1 MSSAR
6 EDFSILLVEDDA
18 DLREALADT
27 LALEGFGVTAVAD
40 GPAAMEAL
48 AQAPAGL
55 VISDIQMRP
64 WTGLELLAR
73 LRRDHAQ
80 VPVVLMTAFGSVPQA
95 VQAIREGAMNYLV
108 KPVEAADLIGL
119 ARRFA
124 ERPAATTE
132 LVAEDPRSRTLAA
145 LARRVAESEVTVLL
159 TGPSGSGKEAYARYI
174 HRHSPRAKK
183 PFVALNCAAIPE
195 SMLEAELFG
204 HEKGAF
210 TGAARARVG
219 KFEAAQGGTLLL
231 DEISEM
237 EPGLQAKL
245 LRVLQE
251 RELQRLGSNDTVAL
265 DVRVIATTNVDL
277 KAAVA
282 AGRFRE
288 DLYYRLNV
296 FPLDLPSLAR
306 RPGDIRPLAERAV
319 ACHWRGRGQPP
330 VLAAAAI
337 QALEAHTWPG
347 NVRELDNVI
356 QRALVLLGEGHEI
369 GPGELFFEPASGAD
383 PAPSP
388 PSSGSDPA
396 AVPARTLEETVAER
410 ESSAIVAA
418 LQAERGHRG
427 NAARRLGIS
436 PRTLRYK
443 LSRLREAGVEIPGE
457 AGPKFAQA
465 R

>member
-1 MSSAR
+1 MSSIR
-6 EDFSILLVEDDA
+6 DDFHILLVEDDEP
-18 DLREALADT
+18 LREALTDT
-27 LALEGFGVTAVAD
+27 LELEGFAVTAAAD
-40 GPAAMEAL
+40 GPAALEVL
-48 AQAPAGL
+48 GRRSVSL

-64 WTGLELLAR
+64 WTGLELLSR
-73 LRRDHAQ
+73 LRRAHPD

-108 KPVEAADLIGL
+108 KPVEAADLIRL

-124 ERPAATTE
+124 EQSAAGDE
-132 LVAEDPRSRTLAA
+132 LIAEDPASRGLLA
-145 LARRVAESEVTVLL
+145 LAGRVAASEVSVLL
-159 TGPSGSGKEAYARYI
+159 SGPSGSGKEAYARFI
-174 HRHSPRAKK
+174 HRRSARASG

-210 TGAARARVG
+210 TGAVQARVG

-251 RELQRLGSNDTVAL
+251 RELQRLGSNQTVTL

-277 KAAVA
+277 QAAVA
-282 AGRFRE
+282 EGRFRE

-296 FPLDLPSLAR
+296 FPLPLPPLAD
-306 RPGDIRPLAERAV
+306 RPGDIRALARRAV
-319 ACHWRGRGQPP
+319 QRHWRGKGPAP
-330 VLAAAAI
+330 ALSSEAI
-337 QALEAHTWPG
+337 EALEQHRWPG
-347 NVRELDNVI
+347 NVRELENVI
-356 QRALVLLGEGHEI
+356 QRALVLLGQGREI
-369 GPGELFFEPASGAD
+369 GPDELFFESAAGA
-383 PAPSP
+383 PAPARA
-388 PSSGSDPA
+388 D
-396 AVPARTLEETVAER
+396 RTLEETVAER

-418 LQAERGHRG
+418 LAAERGHRTR
-427 NAARRLGIS
+427 AARRLGIS

-443 LSRLREAGVEIPGE
+443 LARLREAGVAIPGE
-457 AGPKFAQA
+457 AGPKFAETE
-465 R
+465 

>member
-1 MSSAR
+1 MSSTEQA
-6 EDFSILLVEDDA
+6 FSILLVEDDA
-18 DLREALADT
+18 PLREALADT
-27 LALEGFGVTAVAD
+27 LELEGFEVIAVAD
-40 GPAAMEAL
+40 GPTAMEDL
-48 AQAPAGL
+48 ANQTVGL
-55 VISDIQMRP
+55 IISDIQMKP
-64 WTGLELLAR
+64 WTGMDLLGR
-73 LRRDHAQ
+73 LRKEHPQ
-80 VPVVLMTAFGSVPQA
+80 IPVVLMTAFGSVPQA

-108 KPVEAADLIGL
+108 KPVEAADLIAL

-124 ERPAATTE
+124 AQTGASSE

-159 TGPSGSGKEAYARYI
+159 SGPSGSGKEAYARYI
-174 HRHSPRAKK
+174 HHHSPRADA
-183 PFVALNCAAIPE
+183 PFVAMNCAAIPE

-204 HEKGAF
+204 HEKGSF
-210 TGAARARVG
+210 TGAAKARAG

-251 RELQRLGSNDTVAL
+251 REVQRLGSNDTIKL

-277 KAAVA
+277 KTAVA
-282 AGRFRE
+282 EGRFRE

-296 FPLDLPSLAR
+296 FPLELPRLAS

-319 ACHWRGRGQPP
+319 VRHWRGRGMRPKFSE
-330 VLAAAAI
+330 A
-337 QALEAHTWPG
+337 ALERLMAHPWPG

-356 QRALVLLGEGHEI
+356 QRALVLLGEGGEI
-369 GPGELFFEPASGAD
+369 GPGELFFENAD
-383 PAPSP
+383 PGPVEASAKAPNVSQ
-388 PSSGSDPA
+388 
-396 AVPARTLEETVAER
+396 TLEESVAER

-418 LQAERGHRG
+418 LRAEEGHRG
-427 NAARRLGIS
+427 KAARRLGIS

-443 LSRLREAGVEIPGE
+443 LSRLREAGIPIPGE
-457 AGPKFAQA
+457 AGPKFAEA